1 MSHRIEPPGDTLH
14 DAKLRARIAAHWGF
28 ERPTVDALLAT
39 AIVRRFAR
47 GSAIYPQGTHRGSVF
62 IVLAGDVSLSVLL
75 PNGQRIL
82 CAFYHPATLFG
93 FPLGET
99 ERPRWSAAEA
109 FTPATV
115 ALVPRREFERI
126 IAAAA
131 PAVIMRFFNKLLER
145 QARLAMRL
153 VHCLALDLRG
163 RLALTL
169 VDLATTFGTPVAGG
183 VRVTL
188 PLTHENLAEMVGAS
202 RERISKAMA
211 ALLAGGLITY
221 TRQAI
226 TIRDLNGLQ
235 VVATPAD

>member
-1 MSHRIEPPGDTLH
+1 MSHRFEPPADALH

-39 AIVRRFAR
+39 ALVRRFAR
-47 GSAIYPQGTHRGSVF
+47 GSAIYPQGTHRGSLF

-82 CAFYHPATLFG
+82 CAFYQPATIFG
-93 FPLGET
+93 FPIGET
-99 ERPRWSAAEA
+99 ARPRWSAAEA

-126 IAAAA
+126 LAAAA
-131 PAVIMRFFNKLLER
+131 PAAVMRFFNILLER

-169 VDLATTFGTPVAGG
+169 VDLATSFGTADAGG
-183 VRVTL
+183 IRVTL
-188 PLTHENLAEMVGAS
+188 PLTHENLADMVGAS

-211 ALLAGGLITY
+211 ALLADGLITY
-221 TRQAI
+221 SRQAI
-226 TIRDLNGLQ
+226 TVRDLDGLRD
-235 VVATPAD
+235 VATPAG